1 MEAGTRKGDPAVR
14 DGSARRRR
22 IRRATDAVELLKAD
36 HRRLRRLFHRFEQVG
51 AEERPRLVESICQ
64 LLTLHMMVEEDMFY
78 PAFLAATADQ
88 EFLEEAK
95 KEHEGVRRLI
105 SQIEEFGP
113 HDESF
118 AARVRVLA
126 AMTRH
131 HMLEEEK
138 RGGVFAEARDTG
150 MDLGALG
157 TQMKLRKARLRK
169 KLLLLRG
176 PFGFT
181 WASVRP

>member
-1 MEAGTRKGDPAVR
+1 MEAGTRKGDLTVR
-14 DGSARRRR
+14 GGSVRPR
-22 IRRATDAVELLKAD
+22 IRRAADAVELLKAD

-51 AEERPRLVESICQ
+51 EEDRPRLVESICQ
-64 LLTLHMMVEEDMFY
+64 LLTLHMMVEEDLFY
-78 PAFLAATADQ
+78 PAFLEVTADK
-88 EFLEEAK
+88 EFLEKAK
-95 KEHEGVRRLI
+95 EEHDGVRRLI
-105 SQIEEFGP
+105 SQIEECGP
-113 HDESF
+113 QDASF

-138 RGGVFAEARDTG
+138 RGGMFAEARDAE

-157 TQMKLRKARLRK
+157 MHMKLRKARLRK
-169 KLLLLRG
+169 KLQLLRG

>member
-1 MEAGTRKGDPAVR
+1 MQAGTRKGELALR
-14 DGSARRRR
+14 DGPPRPR
-22 IRRATDAVELLKAD
+22 IRRTADAVELLKAD
-36 HRRLRRLFHRFEQVG
+36 HRRLRRMFHRFERVAG
-51 AEERPRLVESICQ
+51 EDRPKLVESICQ
-64 LLTLHMMVEEDMFY
+64 LLTLHMMVEEEIFY
-78 PAFLAATADQ
+78 PAFFAATADRG
-88 EFLEEAK
+88 FFHDARA
-95 KEHEGVRRLI
+95 EHAGLRRVI
-105 SQIEEFGP
+105 SQIEECGP
-113 HDESF
+113 HDEGF

-126 AMTRH
+126 AMARH

-138 RGGVFAEARDTG
+138 RDGMFAEARSTE

-157 TQMKLRKARLRK
+157 VQMKLRKARLRK

>member
-1 MEAGTRKGDPAVR
+1 MEAGTRKSGQALRNEVR
-14 DGSARRRR
+14 PRV
-22 IRRATDAVELLKAD
+22 RRALDAVELLKAD
-36 HRRLRRLFHRFEQVG
+36 HRRLRRMFHRFEHVA
-51 AEERPRLVESICQ
+51 AEERPKLVESICQ
-64 LLTLHMMVEEDMFY
+64 LLTLHMMVEEDLFY
-78 PAFLAATADQ
+78 PAFLAATGDKEFFQ
-88 EFLEEAK
+88 EARV
-95 KEHEGVRRLI
+95 EHEGVRRLI
-105 SQIEEFGP
+105 SQIEECGP

-126 AMTRH
+126 AMARH

-138 RGGVFAEARDTG
+138 RDGMFAEARNAE

-157 TQMKLRKARLRK
+157 AQMKVRKTRLRK